1 MENFQSSLPL
11 QKFYQAS
18 STEIFRV
25 LKTKREGLA
34 TEEANERL
42 KKFGLNKLSEK
53 GKISPFKL
61 FIDQFRNILI
71 LILIAAATLT
81 YAIYFF
87 GGRESSDLIEGSLIL
102 AIVVIIAVLGF
113 IQEYRAERAIEAL
126 KKLLAFKAKVIREKK
141 EKEIDTTGLVPGD
154 VVILEE
160 GEKVPADIRLI
171 QVANLQTNEA
181 SLTGESAPIMKTAD
195 ILSGNLEIADQKN
208 MVFSG
213 TTITAGRGIGV
224 VIATGDSTQIGKIAR
239 AVSDTKEEDTPIQK
253 RLDNLG
259 KILGYG
265 TVAVSV
271 FVFIF
276 IVFFAKDFAQ
286 FSVLQRIIHS
296 FVAAVALA
304 VAAIPEGLP
313 AVVTISLAFGTG
325 RMLKK
330 NALVRK
336 LTSMETLGSVDVICA
351 DKTGTLTTGEMTVR
365 EIYFE
370 SGLYTVTGQGFNSHG
385 EFLLNDKKTDPEKL
399 KLLMRAA
406 LACNNAVFEEENNKI
421 LGDPTEGALVV
432 SAYKAGIKETGKR
445 LYEVPFSSERKMMSV
460 LVEEAPNYGGKKI
473 VYTKGAPEIV
483 LKVCTKLIKDGKAV
497 NLDEKERNRILEEN
511 AKMAAKALRVLGFA
525 YKESAKGEKEDMEE
539 DLIFIGLQG
548 IMDPPRPE
556 VKELIGTCRNSGIR
570 IIMITGD
577 HLATARA
584 IASEIGIK
592 GAAVTG
598 EDLENLPDK
607 EFEKKVESIDI
618 YARVNP
624 EHKLRIVEALKKYGH
639 IVAMTGDGV
648 NDAPALKRADIGI
661 AMGITGTDVAKE
673 ASDIVLLDD
682 QFGTIVAA
690 IEEGRGIFD
699 NIRKFVDYL
708 LSCNIGEVLVVF
720 LALLIF
726 KDIPLTAVMLLWIN
740 IVTDGLPAVAL
751 GLDPAEKGILRHSP
765 KKFQGE
771 IIDLRV
777 WVEIAFFS
785 IALTIA
791 TVSIFVINL
800 SESINEARAATFM
813 AIIIFELVR
822 LANIRSDYKISLL
835 ENVWLPLAIVSSI
848 LLQLILVYIPTFA
861 NWFQIEPID
870 SFDWLY
876 IGMVS
881 IILFLTFKL
890 LDSLLDKIASL
901 KKAKFS

>member
-1 MENFQSSLPL
+1 MENFQSPLPL

-25 LKTKREGLA
+25 LKTKREGLS

-53 GKISPFKL
+53 GKISPLKL
-61 FIDQFRNILI
+61 FIDQFKNMLI
-71 LILIAAATLT
+71 LILIVAATLT

-87 GGRESSDLIEGSLIL
+87 GGRENSDLIEGSLIL
-102 AIVVIIAVLGF
+102 AIVVMIALLGF

-126 KKLLAFKAKVIREKK
+126 KKLLAFRAKVIREKK
-141 EKEIDTTGLVPGD
+141 EKEIDTIGLVPGD

-181 SLTGESAPIMKTAD
+181 SLTGESTPIIKTAD
-195 ILSGNLEIADQKN
+195 ILSGNLEVADQRN

-213 TTITAGRGIGV
+213 TTISAGRGIGV

-239 AVSDTKEEDTPIQK
+239 AVSETKEEDTPIQK

-265 TVAVSV
+265 TVAISV

-365 EIYFE
+365 EVYFE
-370 SGLYTVTGQGFNSHG
+370 SRLYTVTGQGFNSGG
-385 EFLLNDKKTDPEKL
+385 EFFLDQKKADPEKL

-406 LACNNAVFEEENNKI
+406 LDCNNAVFEEENNKI
-421 LGDPTEGALVV
+421 LGDPTEGALAVA
-432 SAYKAGIKETGKR
+432 SYKAGIKETGKR

-460 LVEEAPNYGGKKI
+460 LVEDPATAGEKI

-497 NLDEKERNRILEEN
+497 NLDEKERNLILEEN

-525 YKESAKGEKEDMEE
+525 YKESGKGEKEDMEG

-556 VKELIGTCRNSGIR
+556 VKELIGACKNSGIR

-577 HLATARA
+577 HLVTARA
-584 IASEIGIK
+584 VASEIGIK

-598 EDLENLPDK
+598 EDLENLPEK

-813 AIIIFELVR
+813 AIVIFELVR
-822 LANIRSDYKISLL
+822 LANIRSDYKISWL

-848 LLQLILVYIPTFA
+848 LLQLILVYVPTFA

-876 IGMVS
+876 IGLVS

-890 LDSLLDKIASL
+890 LDRLLDKIASL
-901 KKAKFS
+901 REAKFS

>member
-1 MENFQSSLPL
+1 MENFQSPLPL

-25 LKTKREGLA
+25 LKTKREGLS

-53 GKISPFKL
+53 GKISPLKL
-61 FIDQFRNILI
+61 FIDQFKNMLI
-71 LILIAAATLT
+71 LILIVAATLT

-87 GGRESSDLIEGSLIL
+87 GGRENSDLIEGSLIL
-102 AIVVIIAVLGF
+102 AIVVMIALLGF

-126 KKLLAFKAKVIREKK
+126 KKLLAFRAKVIREKK
-141 EKEIDTTGLVPGD
+141 EKEIDTIGLVPGD

-181 SLTGESAPIMKTAD
+181 SLTGESTPIIKTAD
-195 ILSGNLEIADQKN
+195 ILSGNLEVADQRN

-213 TTITAGRGIGV
+213 TTISAGRGIGV

-239 AVSDTKEEDTPIQK
+239 AVSETKEEDTPIQK

-265 TVAVSV
+265 TVAISV

-365 EIYFE
+365 EVYFE
-370 SGLYTVTGQGFNSHG
+370 SRLYTVTGQGFNSGG
-385 EFLLNDKKTDPEKL
+385 EFFLDQKKADPEKL

-406 LACNNAVFEEENNKI
+406 LDCNNAVFEEENNKI
-421 LGDPTEGALVV
+421 LGDPTEGALAVA
-432 SAYKAGIKETGKR
+432 SYKAGIKETGKR

-460 LVEEAPNYGGKKI
+460 LVEDPATAGEKI

-497 NLDEKERNRILEEN
+497 NLDEKERNLILEEN

-525 YKESAKGEKEDMEE
+525 YKESGKGEKEDMEG

-556 VKELIGTCRNSGIR
+556 VKELIGACKNSGIR

-577 HLATARA
+577 HLVTARA
-584 IASEIGIK
+584 VASEIGIK

-598 EDLENLPDK
+598 EDLENLPEK

-813 AIIIFELVR
+813 AIVIFELVR
-822 LANIRSDYKISLL
+822 LANIRSDYKISWL

-848 LLQLILVYIPTFA
+848 LLQLILVYVPTLA

-876 IGMVS
+876 IGLVS

-890 LDSLLDKIASL
+890 LDRLLDKIASL
-901 KKAKFS
+901 REAKFS

>member
-1 MENFQSSLPL
+1 M
-11 QKFYQAS
+11 
-18 STEIFRV
+18 
-25 LKTKREGLA
+25 
-34 TEEANERL
+34 
-42 KKFGLNKLSEK
+42 
-53 GKISPFKL
+53 KIS
-61 FIDQFRNILI
+61 
-71 LILIAAATLT
+71 
-81 YAIYFF
+81 
-87 GGRESSDLIEGSLIL
+87 
-102 AIVVIIAVLGF
+102 
-113 IQEYRAERAIEAL
+113 
-126 KKLLAFKAKVIREKK
+126 
-141 EKEIDTTGLVPGD
+141 
-154 VVILEE
+154 
-160 GEKVPADIRLI
+160 
-171 QVANLQTNEA
+171 
-181 SLTGESAPIMKTAD
+181 
-195 ILSGNLEIADQKN
+195 
-208 MVFSG
+208 
-213 TTITAGRGIGV
+213 
-224 VIATGDSTQIGKIAR
+224 
-239 AVSDTKEEDTPIQK
+239 
-253 RLDNLG
+253 
-259 KILGYG
+259 
-265 TVAVSV
+265 
-271 FVFIF
+271 
-276 IVFFAKDFAQ
+276 
-286 FSVLQRIIHS
+286 
-296 FVAAVALA
+296 
-304 VAAIPEGLP
+304 
-313 AVVTISLAFGTG
+313 
-325 RMLKK
+325 
-330 NALVRK
+330 
-336 LTSMETLGSVDVICA
+336 
-351 DKTGTLTTGEMTVR
+351 
-365 EIYFE
+365 
-370 SGLYTVTGQGFNSHG
+370 
-385 EFLLNDKKTDPEKL
+385 
-399 KLLMRAA
+399 
-406 LACNNAVFEEENNKI
+406 EENNKI

-556 VKELIGTCRNSGIR
+556 VKELIGACKDSGIR

-592 GAAVTG
+592 GVAVTG
-598 EDLENLPDK
+598 EDLENLPEK
-607 EFEKKVESIDI
+607 EFEKKVEGIDI

-624 EHKLRIVEALKKYGH
+624 EHKLRIVEALKKHGF

-822 LANIRSDYKISLL
+822 LANIRSGYKISLL

-848 LLQLILVYIPTFA
+848 LLQLILVYVPTLA
-861 NWFQIEPID
+861 NWFQIKPID
-870 SFDWLY
+870 SFDWFY
-876 IGMVS
+876 ISMVS

-890 LDSLLDKIASL
+890 LDRLLDKITPL
-901 KKAKFS
+901 NKAKFS